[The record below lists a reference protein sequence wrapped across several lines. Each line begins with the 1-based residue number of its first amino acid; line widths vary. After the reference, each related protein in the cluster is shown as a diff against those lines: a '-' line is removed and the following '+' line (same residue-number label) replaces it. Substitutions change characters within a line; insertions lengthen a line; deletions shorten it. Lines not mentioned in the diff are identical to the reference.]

1 MLHRLPTIL
10 SAIMSAARRFGALLA
25 PAVLAACSES
35 TGPPAGEDVAFAA
48 PITGMPMED
57 VFHGAYIDHDPGSGV
72 RDWACGGKTYDGH
85 RGLDILLRNF
95 QVQDEGV
102 PAVAAAD
109 GLVTQVNDG
118 HPDRNTTWDN
128 GGGFGNY
135 VEISHPGGLSTI
147 YGHLR
152 RGSITVTPGERVGR
166 GAVLGLVGSSGRS
179 NWPHLHFEVR
189 RNGVAVEPFT
199 GPCSPTTDSHW
210 AEQLA
215 YQDSFLVTDAG
226 LTDQPVTQG
235 VLLERP
241 PTVRAYPLDA
251 PGFRFWLQVANQ
263 PPGTIRFELRAPGG
277 ASSDVVLLP
286 VGASFSMR
294 YLVLDVPV
302 RGARSE
308 AGPWD
313 IQVFQGGTLIWTEPF
328 TLLPAAAP
336 AGPAGTPS
344 LSGAPRLTVQV
355 IDQAP
360 PGAGAHR

>member
-1 MLHRLPTIL
+1 
-10 SAIMSAARRFGALLA
+10 MSAARRFGAPLA
-25 PAVLAACSES
+25 LAVLAACTES
-35 TGPPAGEDVAFAA
+35 TGPPAGEDAAFAA
-48 PITGMPMED
+48 PITGTPMAD
-57 VFHGAYIDHDPGSGV
+57 VFYGAYIDHDQGNGV

-95 QVQDEGV
+95 RVQDEGV

-109 GLVTQVNDG
+109 GVVTRISDG

-128 GGGFGNY
+128 GGGFGNH
-135 VEISHPGGLSTI
+135 VEISHLGGLSTI

-152 RGSITVTPGERVGR
+152 RGSIAVMPGDRVGQ

-189 RNGVAVEPFT
+189 RDGVVVEPFT
-199 GPCSPTTDSHW
+199 GTCSSTTESLW

-215 YQDSFLVTDAG
+215 YQDSFMVTDAG
-226 LTDQPVTQG
+226 LTDQRVTRG

-241 PTVRAYPLDA
+241 PTLRAYPLDA
-251 PGFRFWLQVANQ
+251 PGFQFWLQVANQ
-263 PPGTIRFELRAPGG
+263 RSGTIRFELRAPGG

-302 RGARSE
+302 SGELTE
-308 AGPWD
+308 AGAWEIRTYQD
-313 IQVFQGGTLIWTEPF
+313 VQLIWTEPF
-328 TLLPAAAP
+328 TLLPPAAADA
-336 AGPAGTPS
+336 AGAAGTPS
-344 LSGAPRLTVQV
+344 LRGKPTFDVQV
-355 IDQAP
+355 LDQALP
-360 PGAGAHR
+360 ERTEERLPLRELPG